1 MTSKHH
7 HQAPESSTL
16 SYTAPSIQDN
26 VDNFSHI
33 DEVSIDNRKIPVIL
47 KVFGILC
54 IIVGAAAAGLI
65 SWFIVRLVHNAQTG
79 SVSEQMQTMAFVIA
93 IVELVLLALLGVCA
107 VVFGIRLIRNKRR
120 NAARIAI
127 GMIVV
132 TLLAAL
138 CEMMSSGFSVSLV
151 PFAII
156 MVFLVV
162 LQSYLDPSLAQER
175 RLKHHL
181 RDMELRKEAQDG
193 TLGRDESGKGYISLN
208 FFNLFWIFVVC
219 SILGLLIE
227 TIFHMIF
234 VDPGHYQ
241 DRAGLIFGP
250 FSPIYGFGAVLM
262 TIALNRFH
270 DKNILIIF
278 LVSAVVGGAFEFFT
292 SWFMQFAFGIE
303 AWNYSGTFLSID
315 GRTNGMFMCMWGVLG
330 VIWIKLLLPGLLKLV
345 NLIPWNWRYA
355 VTTICAALL
364 IADGALTLITLD
376 CWYQRE
382 AHLPQ
387 DTAIQQFCDQH
398 FGNAYMADR
407 FQSMSLNPESATRA
421 R

>member
-1 MTSKHH
+1 MNKSNHR
-7 HQAPESSTL
+7 APESLTL
-16 SYTAPSIQDN
+16 SCENTHTQAN
-26 VDNFSHI
+26 VDILSHNE
-33 DEVSIDNRKIPVIL
+33 DVPVDNRRLPFALKI
-47 KVFGILC
+47 FGILC
-54 IIVGAAAAGLI
+54 MLVGATAIGLI
-65 SWFIVRLVHNAQTG
+65 GWFIVRLVHNTEAG
-79 SVSEQMQTMAFVIA
+79 NVSQQMQTMAFVIS
-93 IVELVLLALLGVCA
+93 IVELVLLALLGVFA
-107 VVFGIRLIRNKRR
+107 ILFGIRLIRNKRH

-127 GMIVV
+127 AMIVI

-138 CEMMSSGFSVSLV
+138 CEMMSSGFSLSLI

-156 MVFLVV
+156 MVVLVV
-162 LQSYLDPSLAQER
+162 MQSYLDPSLAQER
-175 RLKHHL
+175 TLQRRL
-181 RDMELRKEAQDG
+181 RDMKLKQEAEDG

-219 SILGLLIE
+219 SVLGLIIE
-227 TIFHMIF
+227 TVFHMIF

-241 DRAGLIFGP
+241 DRAGLLFGP

-270 DKNILIIF
+270 NKNILIIF

-315 GRTNGMFMCMWGVLG
+315 GRTNGMFMCMWGALG

-345 NLIPWNWRYA
+345 NLIPWNWRYV
-355 VTTICAALL
+355 VTTICTVLL
-364 IADGALTLITLD
+364 IADGAMTLITLD

-387 DTAIQQFCDQH
+387 DTAIQQFCDEH
-398 FGNAYMADR
+398 FDNAYMANR
-407 FQSMSLNPESATRA
+407 FQSMSLNPDSATRA